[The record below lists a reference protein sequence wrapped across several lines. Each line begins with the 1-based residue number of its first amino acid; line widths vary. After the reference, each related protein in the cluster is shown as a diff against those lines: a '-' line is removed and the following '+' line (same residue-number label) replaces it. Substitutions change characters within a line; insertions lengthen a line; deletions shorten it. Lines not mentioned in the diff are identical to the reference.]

1 MEHNEGKPLYV
12 LHDGP
17 PYANGN
23 IHLGHA
29 MNKVLKDI
37 IVKYSLNGE
46 EQTVFTKYTRNHF
59 DNAEEIT
66 EDNNGFLAVWENI
79 IRFAKIFGADKAINQ
94 KVCPKRPVAFA
105 SPNTL
110 DISI

>member
-1 MEHNEGKPLYV
+1 MT
-12 LHDGP
+12 
-17 PYANGN
+17 
-23 IHLGHA
+23 
-29 MNKVLKDI
+29 LKDI

-105 SPNTL
+105 SPDTL
-110 DISI
+110 DISIYDSFAAVPSTGEGAMQRIFLPGQV